1 MGAERDATTAMN
13 TNKRL
18 TGYIHENSVN
28 GAGLCTCSTA
38 AAEVHLYYN
47 PSAFSLR
54 VSPGG
59 TCLDTGGWVTGKAGP
74 GLEP

>member
-1 MGAERDATTAMN
+1 MGTERDATTAMN

-18 TGYIHENSVN
+18 TGYINVNSVN
-28 GAGLCTCSTA
+28 GAGLRTCSTA
-38 AAEVHLYYN
+38 VAEVHLYYH
-47 PSAFSLR
+47 PSAFSLC

-59 TCLDTGGWVTGKAGP
+59 TCLDAGGWVTGKANP